1 MQEKKVHLILRYLKN
16 LKQCGTIGVFFYH
29 PGSIT
34 FQESGFRF
42 YTSIISWKFRKTFY
56 NKLHLQNHSNSY

>member
-42 YTSIISWKFRKTFY
+42 YTSIIS
-56 NKLHLQNHSNSY
+56 